1 MQTICTS
8 LQTDDHTNTSI
19 FTGRMLFLTP
29 NQQCQSTEDTLV
41 IPGVTTKSRL
51 YAWVGIR
58 KFVWICEKPIFYV
71 SPEFVKCAAS
81 KVVVWPLFCLQYK
94 ILLYYTREKPIAFA
108 KITPS
113 FSFVV
118 SIQEHRHANNCIFSP
133 ELVIL
138 CWKFKIAGFLH
149 H

>member
-8 LQTDDHTNTSI
+8 LQTDDHTNTSS
-19 FTGRMLFLTP
+19 FTGQMLFLTP

-71 SPEFVKCAAS
+71 SPESVKCAAS
-81 KVVVWPLFCLQYK
+81 KVVVRPLFCLQYK

-118 SIQEHRHANNCIFSP
+118 SVQEHRHANNCIFSP